1 MLGLPVILEGVHE
14 APVAKGGRGAGFGVG
29 GGGT

>member
-14 APVAKGGRGAGFGVG
+14 APAVKGRRGTGFGG
-29 GGGT
+29 EGT